1 MRVVF
6 WGTPAF
12 ALPTLRA
19 LEAGGHE
26 VAGVVTRPDR
36 RQGRGRKVH
45 ASPVKRFAQARGW
58 RVLAPESPREAG
70 FAEAIREL
78 APAVSVVVAYGRIL
92 PRRVLDLPALGSVN
106 VHASLLPALRGAA
119 PVAWAVARGHRQ
131 TGATVMR
138 MVEEMD
144 AGPVLAQCALPIAPD
159 DTAASLSARLS
170 EAGARLLAET
180 LERLAAGSVH
190 EEEQDH
196 AAATYA
202 PKVDRKSA
210 RVDWSRDAAAV
221 ANWVRAMD
229 DAPGAWTLLRGRPLK
244 VFGATATAGDAPAGS
259 SAPAVPGQVLVADA
273 RDGLVVR
280 VGGGASLR
288 IAEVQPPGKRRMT
301 ATDWVRGRAVRA
313 GDRLE

>member
-1 MRVVF
+1 MRVLF

-26 VAGVVTRPDR
+26 VVGVVTRPDR
-36 RQGRGRKVH
+36 PQGRGRKVH
-45 ASPVKRFAQARGW
+45 GSPVKRFAEARSW
-58 RVLAPESPREAG
+58 HVLAPESPREAG
-70 FAEAIREL
+70 FADAIREL
-78 APAVSVVVAYGRIL
+78 APCVSVVVAYGRIL

-119 PVAWAVARGHRQ
+119 PVAWAIARGHRE

-144 AGPVLAQCALPIAPD
+144 AGPVLARCVLPIARD

-170 EAGARLLAET
+170 EAGAQLLAET
-180 LERLAAGSVH
+180 LGRLAAGSVQ

-210 RVDWSRDAAAV
+210 RVDWSQDAETV

-229 DAPGAWTLLRGRPLK
+229 DAPGAWTLLHGRPLK
-244 VFGATATAGDAPAGS
+244 VFGATAIGGGSTGNAPS
-259 SAPAVPGQVLVADA
+259 PPGKVLVADP
-273 RDGLVVR
+273 RRGLVVQA
-280 VGGGASLR
+280 GEGASLR
-288 IAEVQPPGKRRMT
+288 IAEVQPPGKRRMN

-313 GDRLE
+313 GDRFE